1 MIDNS
6 TFSLTIENYEYV
18 WKVKTLLR
26 ASKNLSVIDWPV
38 SDFCLQEWPWAEE
51 DIKNHIERCLEADLN
66 YPILIWDGKIIDGCH
81 RIIKAIALGQRKV
94 KAKVIRDIPAPD
106 EILDF
111 VYNNYENDA
120 RYNFSDV
127 VKIVKTKLSL

>member
-18 WKVKTLLR
+18 WKVKSLLR

-38 SDFCLQEWPWAEE
+38 SDFCLQEWSWAEE

-81 RIIKAIALGQRKV
+81 RIIKAIALGQHKV

-111 VYNNYENDA
+111 VYNNYENDV